1 MCTFQSRRKRELKF
15 SYIFCFFLSLLLL
28 PIYSAY
34 FLLCN
39 MHNSAEMNQMILI

>member
-15 SYIFCFFLSLLLL
+15 SYIFCFFLSLLLS
-28 PIYSAY
+28 PIYSAH

-39 MHNSAEMNQMILI
+39 MQNSTEVKQMILI